1 MTLNAETLTSDV
13 LDIRLVNAKN
23 KTVQNDVD
31 NRRIKLS
38 YIVKFKSVY
47 ASRHEIDLKKRK
59 KELTA
64 NQVFNCL
71 LASKIYVNEF
81 LSPRMHSLY
90 NKVKELAKTDHDLEL
105 LESSGLDSN
114 CAIKKVSSPP
124 VVYAN
129 ITVCQLNANSL
140 LGHLNQI
147 RLYAVEHNCDII
159 TINDIWLRPKTPIKQ
174 IQMWHSLPSHITTAT
189 SLPMFKHPLFTYL
202 LKKEFEYDVE

>member
-38 YIVKFKSVY
+38 
-47 ASRHEIDLKKRK
+47 
-59 KELTA
+59 
-64 NQVFNCL
+64 
-71 LASKIYVNEF
+71 
-81 LSPRMHSLY
+81 
-90 NKVKELAKTDHDLEL
+90 TDHDLEL